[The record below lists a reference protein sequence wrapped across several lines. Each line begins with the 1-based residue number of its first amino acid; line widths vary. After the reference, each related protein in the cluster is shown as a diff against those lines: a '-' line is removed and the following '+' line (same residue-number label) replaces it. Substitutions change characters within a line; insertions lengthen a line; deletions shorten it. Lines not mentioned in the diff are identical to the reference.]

1 LLSWL
6 FFVSSGVG
14 PFSGQ
19 AVHFQH
25 GSPEKIPYAINRYRR
40 EIERHYRVLDEHLSG
55 REYIVG
61 DEYSIVDMSAW
72 GWLERASRV
81 LATEAP
87 LAAFPNLSRFF
98 DAICTRP
105 AVARARAV
113 GREFTFKREVDEET
127 RRAMFP
133 SNYPEAT
140 R

>member
-1 LLSWL
+1 
-6 FFVSSGVG
+6 
-14 PFSGQ
+14 
-19 AVHFQH
+19 
-25 GSPEKIPYAINRYRR
+25 
-40 EIERHYRVLDEHLSG
+40 
-55 REYIVG
+55 VG

-81 LATEAP
+81 LATDAP